1 MKGWKNQKR
10 WLIGVLFALMSWQA
24 SAQLLRTTVAQGELE
39 GVEEQGM
46 GHFKGIPFAQPPVGD
61 LRWKAPVPV
70 VPWQGVYQAKQFK
83 DKPYQQSQG
92 QTRLGQPGMSEDC
105 LYLNVLTPAKQ
116 ANEKRPVLVWIHGG
130 GFATGA
136 SW

>member
-10 WLIGVLFALMSWQA
+10 WLIGVLCALMSWQA

-61 LRWKAPVPV
+61 LRW
-70 VPWQGVYQAKQFK
+70 
-83 DKPYQQSQG
+83 
-92 QTRLGQPGMSEDC
+92 
-105 LYLNVLTPAKQ
+105 
-116 ANEKRPVLVWIHGG
+116 
-130 GFATGA
+130 
-136 SW
+136 